1 MASAAPGHILA
12 MTRSGCLHLLG
23 SSCGAAAAVGL
34 PAGQALNFEGLL
46 RGRLEGKNAIQIS
59 KQVNK
64 QDCQSKLLA
73 THFPFLG
80 LTIRNSAKQTMTAR
94 RNELP
99 TTRYTLSLL

>member
-1 MASAAPGHILA
+1 MLERRPVVSVAPGHILA

-46 RGRLEGKNAIQIS
+46 RGRLEGKNEIQIS

-64 QDCQSKLLA
+64 QDCQRQRIS
-73 THFPFLG
+73 
-80 LTIRNSAKQTMTAR
+80 
-94 RNELP
+94 
-99 TTRYTLSLL
+99 LSSV